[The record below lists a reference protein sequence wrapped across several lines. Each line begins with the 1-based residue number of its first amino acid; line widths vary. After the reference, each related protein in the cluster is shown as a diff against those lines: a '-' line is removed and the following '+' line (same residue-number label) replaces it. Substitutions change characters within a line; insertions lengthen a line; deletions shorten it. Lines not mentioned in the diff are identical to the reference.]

1 MDLTDAIGEFEPGV
15 AGQTV
20 RAVRRRMNVEDRM
33 PGIIASRHTSPD
45 PRLPDDSR
53 DARPNIAGGIRH
65 TRTYAEAQDPTTDAG
80 SFGTALGRPDTEKAK
95 TRHTVREPVEMYVEV
110 EGR

>member
-33 PGIIASRHTSPD
+33 PRHHREPTYV
-45 PRLPDDSR
+45 
-53 DARPNIAGGIRH
+53 ARPAPSR
-65 TRTYAEAQDPTTDAG
+65 
-80 SFGTALGRPDTEKAK
+80 
-95 TRHTVREPVEMYVEV
+95 
-110 EGR
+110 